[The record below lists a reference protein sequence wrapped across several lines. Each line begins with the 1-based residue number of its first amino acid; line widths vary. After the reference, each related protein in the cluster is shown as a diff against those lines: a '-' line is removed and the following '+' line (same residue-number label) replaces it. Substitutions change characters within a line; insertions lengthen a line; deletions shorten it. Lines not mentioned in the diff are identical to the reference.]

1 MKPLQIRPAMAFA
14 ALILSLSFATST
26 MADTASS
33 TDARSAFQSLFQD
46 SLDNK
51 RGLALHV
58 GGQTIQGAV
67 VRLIGTDAVELRN
80 QQFDHIVVRIDRIDG
95 VSAP

>member
-1 MKPLQIRPAMAFA
+1 MKHATRRS
-14 ALILSLSFATST
+14 ILSFIALSFTLALTSPA

-33 TDARSAFQSLFQD
+33 TDARSAFHALFQD
-46 SLDNK
+46 SIEHK

-80 QQFDHIVVRIDRIDG
+80 
-95 VSAP
+95 

>member
-1 MKPLQIRPAMAFA
+1 MKPANRC
-14 ALILSLSFATST
+14 LILAFTALALLLPTSSV
-26 MADTASS
+26 MADTTN
-33 TDARSAFQSLFQD
+33 TDARSAFLTLFQD
-46 SLDNK
+46 SIEHK

-80 QQFDHIVVRIDRIDG
+80 QQYDRIVVRIDRVDG

>member
-1 MKPLQIRPAMAFA
+1 MKHATRRSVLRFITLAFTLALTSSVMAET
-14 ALILSLSFATST
+14 TSN
-26 MADTASS
+26 
-33 TDARSAFQSLFQD
+33 DARSTFQALFQD
-46 SLDNK
+46 SIEHK

-58 GGQTIQGAV
+58 NGKTIQGAV

-80 QQFDHIVVRIDRIDG
+80 QQYDRIVVRIDRIDG

>member
-1 MKPLQIRPAMAFA
+1 MRHASRWSLLTFT
-14 ALILSLSFATST
+14 ALAVTFSLTSPV

-33 TDARSAFQSLFQD
+33 TDARSAFQTLFQD
-46 SLDNK
+46 SIDNK
-51 RGLALHV
+51 RGLAVHV

-80 QQFDHIVVRIDRIDG
+80 QQYDRIVVRIDRIDG